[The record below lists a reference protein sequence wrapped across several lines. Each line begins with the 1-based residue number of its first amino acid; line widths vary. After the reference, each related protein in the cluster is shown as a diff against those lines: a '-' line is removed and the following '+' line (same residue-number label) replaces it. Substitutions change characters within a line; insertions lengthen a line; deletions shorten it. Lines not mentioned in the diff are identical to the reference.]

1 MRWRWTLWPSSSD
14 VRALRG
20 LSDGGPSA
28 GFSILQGAHGAPS
41 FFAEVRMVPVSVLL
55 VEDNE
60 DILANLYAYL
70 EPLGYELDCARN
82 GRTGLEMAASGQF
95 DLVVLDIMLP
105 GLDGIS
111 LCRALRE
118 EHGVQVPVIMLT
130 ARDTVADRVLGLD
143 AGADDYLVKPFAL
156 RELEARIRALLR
168 RGRTQESAQ
177 GGELRVDDVCI
188 DVAGH
193 RVTRQGREVKVS
205 PTGFRIL
212 CELARRAPALVRRE
226 ELERRLW
233 GDDLPGGSA
242 LRTHIHELRQH
253 LDKPFGSPVLHTISH
268 VGYRLGREE
277 ESGA

>member
-1 MRWRWTLWPSSSD
+1 MDARKLLIADGNEEFR
-14 VRALRG
+14 RAL
-20 LSDGGPSA
+20 A
-28 GFSILQGAHGAPS
+28 AELQGAYHVRCCDDGKEALSLLRSFAPD
-41 FFAEVRMVPVSVLL
+41 VL
-55 VEDNE
+55 
-60 DILANLYAYL
+60 
-70 EPLGYELDCARN
+70 
-82 GRTGLEMAASGQF
+82 
-95 DLVVLDIMLP
+95 VLDLMLP

-277 ESGA
+277 EPGA

>member
-1 MRWRWTLWPSSSD
+1 
-14 VRALRG
+14 
-20 LSDGGPSA
+20 
-28 GFSILQGAHGAPS
+28 
-41 FFAEVRMVPVSVLL
+41 MVPVSVLL

-168 RGRTQESAQ
+168 RGLTQESALTAREAFGALPTSIFENTAEGLEDEDKQ
-177 GGELRVDDVCI
+177 QLLEEGQSEFGELAGESRDVI
-188 DVAGH
+188 V
-193 RVTRQGREVKVS
+193 
-205 PTGFRIL
+205 FR
-212 CELARRAPALVRRE
+212 ALPFRDSGV
-226 ELERRLW
+226 
-233 GDDLPGGSA
+233 A
-242 LRTHIHELRQH
+242 LRLFRDVTAAILPTE
-253 LDKPFGSPVLHTISH
+253 P
-268 VGYRLGREE
+268 
-277 ESGA
+277 

>member
-1 MRWRWTLWPSSSD
+1 
-14 VRALRG
+14 
-20 LSDGGPSA
+20 
-28 GFSILQGAHGAPS
+28 
-41 FFAEVRMVPVSVLL
+41 MVPVSVLL

-95 DLVVLDIMLP
+95 DLVVLDVMLP
-105 GLDGIS
+105 KKDGFS
-111 LCRALRE
+111 VVADLRRT
-118 EHGVQVPVIMLT
+118 GVSTPVLLLT
-130 ARDTVADRVLGLD
+130 ARDSIEDRVAGLD

-168 RGRTQESAQ
+168 RGRAQENAQ

-193 RVTRQGREVKVS
+193 RVTRQGREVRVS

-268 VGYRLGREE
+268 VGYRLGHEE
-277 ESGA
+277 EPEA

>member
-1 MRWRWTLWPSSSD
+1 M
-14 VRALRG
+14 
-20 LSDGGPSA
+20 
-28 GFSILQGAHGAPS
+28 
-41 FFAEVRMVPVSVLL
+41 EPVSVLL

-168 RGRTQESAQ
+168 RGRAQENAQ

-212 CELARRAPALVRRE
+212 CRAGPPRGAGAPPLGRRPARRQRPADAYPRIAPASGQAFRQPRAAHHLSC
-226 ELERRLW
+226 
-233 GDDLPGGSA
+233 GLPS
-242 LRTHIHELRQH
+242 R
-253 LDKPFGSPVLHTISH
+253 P
-268 VGYRLGREE
+268 
-277 ESGA
+277 

>member
-1 MRWRWTLWPSSSD
+1 
-14 VRALRG
+14 
-20 LSDGGPSA
+20 
-28 GFSILQGAHGAPS
+28 
-41 FFAEVRMVPVSVLL
+41 MVPVSVLL

-156 RELEARIRALLR
+156 R
-168 RGRTQESAQ
+168 
-177 GGELRVDDVCI
+177 
-188 DVAGH
+188 
-193 RVTRQGREVKVS
+193 
-205 PTGFRIL
+205 
-212 CELARRAPALVRRE
+212 
-226 ELERRLW
+226 
-233 GDDLPGGSA
+233 
-242 LRTHIHELRQH
+242 
-253 LDKPFGSPVLHTISH
+253 
-268 VGYRLGREE
+268 
-277 ESGA
+277 

>member
-1 MRWRWTLWPSSSD
+1 MAKILLAEDEQNIASFIR
-14 VRALRG
+14 RG
-20 LSDGGPSA
+20 LQEFGHEVQVEHDGGTAWSM
-28 GFSILQGAHGAPS
+28 LQEGV
-41 FFAEVRMVPVSVLL
+41 FDLL
-55 VEDNE
+55 V
-60 DILANLYAYL
+60 
-70 EPLGYELDCARN
+70 LDVIMPKMD
-82 GRTGLEMAASGQF
+82 GLEVCRQF
-95 DLVVLDIMLP
+95 RLKE
-105 GLDGIS
+105 GY
-111 LCRALRE
+111 
-118 EHGVQVPVIMLT
+118 HTPVIMLT

-277 ESGA
+277 EPGA

>member
-1 MRWRWTLWPSSSD
+1 M
-14 VRALRG
+14 
-20 LSDGGPSA
+20 DGR
-28 GFSILQGAHGAPS
+28 I
-41 FFAEVRMVPVSVLL
+41 LL
-55 VEDNE
+55 VDDEK
-60 DILANLYAYL
+60 DILDLL
-70 EPLGYELDCARN
+70 EEVLRRDGFREIRRAQDGAGAIRACREFLPDA
-82 GRTGLEMAASGQF
+82 
-95 DLVVLDIMLP
+95 VVLDIMLP

-277 ESGA
+277 EPGA

>member
-1 MRWRWTLWPSSSD
+1 
-14 VRALRG
+14 
-20 LSDGGPSA
+20 
-28 GFSILQGAHGAPS
+28 
-41 FFAEVRMVPVSVLL
+41 MVPVSVLL

-212 CELARRAPALVRRE
+212 CELARRPGSPRGTGAPPLGRRSARRQRPADAYPRTAPASGQAFRQPRAAHH
-226 ELERRLW
+226 
-233 GDDLPGGSA
+233 LPCGLPS
-242 LRTHIHELRQH
+242 R
-253 LDKPFGSPVLHTISH
+253 P
-268 VGYRLGREE
+268 
-277 ESGA
+277 

>member
-1 MRWRWTLWPSSSD
+1 MKIKD
-14 VRALRG
+14 K
-20 LSDGGPSA
+20 
-28 GFSILQGAHGAPS
+28 
-41 FFAEVRMVPVSVLL
+41 VLI
-55 VEDNE
+55 VEDEQSISNFISMVLNASGYDTIIVGSGE
-60 DILANLYAYL
+60 EALTMIASHCPDLIVLDLGLPDMDGMEVLKSVRKWSNL
-70 EPLGYELDCARN
+70 PVVVVSARN
-82 GRTGLEMAASGQF
+82 HEHDKVDA
-95 DLVVLDIMLP
+95 LDY
-105 GLDGIS
+105 
-111 LCRALRE
+111 
-118 EHGVQVPVIMLT
+118 
-130 ARDTVADRVLGLD
+130 
-143 AGADDYLVKPFAL
+143 GADDYLVKPFAL

-168 RGRTQESAQ
+168 RGRAQENAQ

-193 RVTRQGREVKVS
+193 RVTRQGREVRVS

-277 ESGA
+277 EPEA

>member
-1 MRWRWTLWPSSSD
+1 
-14 VRALRG
+14 
-20 LSDGGPSA
+20 
-28 GFSILQGAHGAPS
+28 
-41 FFAEVRMVPVSVLL
+41 MVPVSVLL

-70 EPLGYELDCARN
+70 EPWAMNWIAPATAVR
-82 GRTGLEMAASGQF
+82 ASRWRRPASSTWWCWTSCS
-95 DLVVLDIMLP
+95 P

-111 LCRALRE
+111 LCRAPAR

-168 RGRTQESAQ
+168 QGRAQENAQ

-193 RVTRQGREVKVS
+193 RVTRQGREV
-205 PTGFRIL
+205 R
-212 CELARRAPALVRRE
+212 
-226 ELERRLW
+226 
-233 GDDLPGGSA
+233 
-242 LRTHIHELRQH
+242 
-253 LDKPFGSPVLHTISH
+253 
-268 VGYRLGREE
+268 
-277 ESGA
+277 

>member
-1 MRWRWTLWPSSSD
+1 
-14 VRALRG
+14 
-20 LSDGGPSA
+20 
-28 GFSILQGAHGAPS
+28 
-41 FFAEVRMVPVSVLL
+41 MVPVSVLL

-193 RVTRQGREVKVS
+193 RVTRQGREVKVR
-205 PTGFRIL
+205 PTGIRIL
-212 CELARRAPALVRRE
+212 CELGPRPGPPRGTGAPPLGRRSARRQRPADAYPRTAPASGQAFRQPRAAHH
-226 ELERRLW
+226 
-233 GDDLPGGSA
+233 LPCGLPS
-242 LRTHIHELRQH
+242 R
-253 LDKPFGSPVLHTISH
+253 P
-268 VGYRLGREE
+268 
-277 ESGA
+277 

>member
-1 MRWRWTLWPSSSD
+1 
-14 VRALRG
+14 
-20 LSDGGPSA
+20 
-28 GFSILQGAHGAPS
+28 
-41 FFAEVRMVPVSVLL
+41 MVPVSVLL

-205 PTGFRIL
+205 HGLPHPVRAGAPCARPGPSRGTGAPPLGRRS
-212 CELARRAPALVRRE
+212 ARRQRPADAYPRTAPASGQAFRQPRAAHH
-226 ELERRLW
+226 
-233 GDDLPGGSA
+233 LPCGLPS
-242 LRTHIHELRQH
+242 R
-253 LDKPFGSPVLHTISH
+253 P
-268 VGYRLGREE
+268 
-277 ESGA
+277 

>member
-1 MRWRWTLWPSSSD
+1 MATIFIVDDDQAIGEMLSLVLENEGFQTVTCLDGLRAVEMFPIVKPDLILLD
-14 VRALRG
+14 V
-20 LSDGGPSA
+20 
-28 GFSILQGAHGAPS
+28 
-41 FFAEVRMVPVSVLL
+41 
-55 VEDNE
+55 
-60 DILANLYAYL
+60 
-70 EPLGYELDCARN
+70 
-82 GRTGLEMAASGQF
+82 
-95 DLVVLDIMLP
+95 MLP

-277 ESGA
+277 EPGA

>member
-1 MRWRWTLWPSSSD
+1 
-14 VRALRG
+14 
-20 LSDGGPSA
+20 
-28 GFSILQGAHGAPS
+28 
-41 FFAEVRMVPVSVLL
+41 MVPVSVLL

-168 RGRTQESAQ
+168 RGRAQESAQ

-193 RVTRQGREVKVS
+193 RVTRQGREVETCALYHRRNVLRDFLNLRPVS
-205 PTGFRIL
+205 
-212 CELARRAPALVRRE
+212 AAA
-226 ELERRLW
+226 
-233 GDDLPGGSA
+233 A
-242 LRTHIHELRQH
+242 
-253 LDKPFGSPVLHTISH
+253 
-268 VGYRLGREE
+268 
-277 ESGA
+277 

>member
-1 MRWRWTLWPSSSD
+1 MDAMKLLIADGNEEFR
-14 VRALRG
+14 RAL
-20 LSDGGPSA
+20 A
-28 GFSILQGAHGAPS
+28 AELQGAYHVRCCGDGKEALSLLRSFAPD
-41 FFAEVRMVPVSVLL
+41 VL
-55 VEDNE
+55 
-60 DILANLYAYL
+60 
-70 EPLGYELDCARN
+70 
-82 GRTGLEMAASGQF
+82 
-95 DLVVLDIMLP
+95 VLDLMLP

-277 ESGA
+277 EPGA

>member
-1 MRWRWTLWPSSSD
+1 
-14 VRALRG
+14 
-20 LSDGGPSA
+20 
-28 GFSILQGAHGAPS
+28 
-41 FFAEVRMVPVSVLL
+41 MVPVSVLL

-156 RELEARIRALLR
+156 RELARLYQVQYKANILSLI
-168 RGRTQESAQ
+168 
-177 GGELRVDDVCI
+177 VC
-188 DVAGH
+188 GLMTKP
-193 RVTRQGREVKVS
+193 RVT
-205 PTGFRIL
+205 
-212 CELARRAPALVRRE
+212 ARAGP
-226 ELERRLW
+226 
-233 GDDLPGGSA
+233 
-242 LRTHIHELRQH
+242 
-253 LDKPFGSPVLHTISH
+253 
-268 VGYRLGREE
+268 
-277 ESGA
+277 

>member
-1 MRWRWTLWPSSSD
+1 
-14 VRALRG
+14 
-20 LSDGGPSA
+20 
-28 GFSILQGAHGAPS
+28 
-41 FFAEVRMVPVSVLL
+41 MVPVSVLL

-143 AGADDYLVKPFAL
+143 AGADDYLVKPF
-156 RELEARIRALLR
+156 ALLR

-277 ESGA
+277 EPGA

>member
-1 MRWRWTLWPSSSD
+1 MSNNKYK
-14 VRALRG
+14 
-20 LSDGGPSA
+20 
-28 GFSILQGAHGAPS
+28 
-41 FFAEVRMVPVSVLL
+41 VLI
-55 VEDNE
+55 VEDEANICSFIE
-60 DILANLYAYL
+60 TLLTTNDYQALVAHTCTMGLTLFASHNPDLVILDLGLPDMDGMEVLKSVRKWSNL
-70 EPLGYELDCARN
+70 PVVVVSARN
-82 GRTGLEMAASGQF
+82 HEHDKVEA
-95 DLVVLDIMLP
+95 LDY
-105 GLDGIS
+105 
-111 LCRALRE
+111 
-118 EHGVQVPVIMLT
+118 
-130 ARDTVADRVLGLD
+130 
-143 AGADDYLVKPFAL
+143 GADDYLVKPFAL

-168 RGRTQESAQ
+168 RGRAQENAQ

-193 RVTRQGREVKVS
+193 RVTRQGREVRVS

-277 ESGA
+277 EPEA

>member
-1 MRWRWTLWPSSSD
+1 MITRLNRRYIEQDSRFAVVQTFSAAHPALFWLRRNPIDLIILD
-14 VRALRG
+14 VYMPQMSGTELLLQLR
-20 LSDGGPSA
+20 PK
-28 GFSILQGAHGAPS
+28 
-41 FFAEVRMVPVSVLL
+41 
-55 VEDNE
+55 
-60 DILANLYAYL
+60 
-70 EPLGYELDCARN
+70 
-82 GRTGLEMAASGQF
+82 
-95 DLVVLDIMLP
+95 
-105 GLDGIS
+105 
-111 LCRALRE
+111 
-118 EHGVQVPVIMLT
+118 GVDADVIMVT
-130 ARDTVADRVLGLD
+130 SANDAKTVNDAVRLG
-143 AGADDYLVKPFAL
+143 AVDYLVKPFAL

-168 RGRTQESAQ
+168 RGRAQENAQ

-193 RVTRQGREVKVS
+193 RVTRQGREVRVS

-277 ESGA
+277 EPEA

>member
-1 MRWRWTLWPSSSD
+1 M
-14 VRALRG
+14 
-20 LSDGGPSA
+20 
-28 GFSILQGAHGAPS
+28 
-41 FFAEVRMVPVSVLL
+41 
-55 VEDNE
+55 
-60 DILANLYAYL
+60 
-70 EPLGYELDCARN
+70 
-82 GRTGLEMAASGQF
+82 
-95 DLVVLDIMLP
+95 
-105 GLDGIS
+105 
-111 LCRALRE
+111 
-118 EHGVQVPVIMLT
+118 QVPVIMLT

-168 RGRTQESAQ
+168 RGRAQESAQ

-277 ESGA
+277 EPGA

>member
-1 MRWRWTLWPSSSD
+1 
-14 VRALRG
+14 
-20 LSDGGPSA
+20 
-28 GFSILQGAHGAPS
+28 
-41 FFAEVRMVPVSVLL
+41 MVPVSVLL

-193 RVTRQGREVKVS
+193 RVTRQGR
-205 PTGFRIL
+205 
-212 CELARRAPALVRRE
+212 
-226 ELERRLW
+226 LW

-277 ESGA
+277 EPGA